1 MNINIYNSSSFI
13 DLIPND
19 FNQKHTVSSL
29 NKIKVKKLN
38 KQIQSTS
45 DFASSSCL
53 QMLTS
58 ASSNRKTFK
67 QNTDMYKLGQQFLQH
82 KKEKQQQL
90 IHQLE
95 AKFQQSC
102 PFSPQITSNSRVIA
116 SVSKTTVDRGR
127 QSSELIDSQSIKLQK
142 ELEECTFSP
151 QILRRN
157 IDIFDRSS
165 PFYFRQIDWKS
176 NLQEKLQANRSQNQT
191 QSTISQNKQIHPKYL
206 DLRASHALKKNISA
220 KYLRQSLTQI

>member
-13 DLIPND
+13 DLIPNA
-19 FNQKHTVSSL
+19 FNQKHTVSSF
-29 NKIKVKKLN
+29 NKIKPKKLN

-90 IHQLE
+90 LHQME
-95 AKFQQSC
+95 AKLQQSC
-102 PFSPQITSNSRVIA
+102 PFQPQITYNSRTIA
-116 SVSKTTVDRGR
+116 SVSKNTLSR
-127 QSSELIDSQSIKLQK
+127 QRQCSELIDSQSIKLQK
-142 ELEECTFSP
+142 DLEECTFSP

-165 PFYFRQIDWKS
+165 PFYFRQIDWKL
-176 NLQEKLQANRSQNQT
+176 NLQEKLQATRSQNQT
-191 QSTISQNKQIHPKYL
+191 ELIISQNLQTHPKEL
-206 DLRASHALKKNISA
+206 DLRANHALKKNIAA
-220 KYLRQSLTQI
+220 KYLRQSLNE

>member
-1 MNINIYNSSSFI
+1 MNINIYNSSTFI

-19 FNQKHTVSSL
+19 FNQKHTISSL
-29 NKIKVKKLN
+29 NKINSKKLN

-58 ASSNRKTFK
+58 ASTNRKFIK
-67 QNTDMYKLGQQFLQH
+67 PNTDMYKLGQQFLKH

-90 IHQLE
+90 IHSLE
-95 AKFQQSC
+95 AQFQQSC
-102 PFSPQITSNSRVIA
+102 PFSPQITYNSRIIA
-116 SVSKTTVDRGR
+116 SMSKSTLGRRR
-127 QSSELIDSQSIKLQK
+127 QSSELIDTQSIKLQK
-142 ELEECTFSP
+142 EMEECTFSP

-157 IDIFDRSS
+157 LDIFDRSS
-165 PFYFRQIDWKS
+165 PFYFRQIDWKQ

-191 QSTISQNKQIHPKYL
+191 QLTISQNIQINPKQL
-206 DLRASHALKKNISA
+206 DLRASHALKKNIAA
-220 KYLRQSLTQI
+220 KYLRQSLNDI